1 MIQVIIPKDSAES
14 SFVEPVETILLQEE
28 RMRNHKND

>member
-14 SFVEPVETILLQEE
+14 FFVEPVETILLQEE